1 MDSKQQKAIEISA
14 KRTELANEV
23 NTDWTPINEDK
34 PLMNRLR
41 EQYEEQRYSWFVID
55 GQGNTMFEGLD
66 ELTAREYSMKDS
78 DYSIGW
84 DREHVRNITE
94 HYDERCK
101 QLNENGDEIIY
112 ENKDI
117 LSKED
122 INEM

>member
-1 MDSKQQKAIEISA
+1 MNAY
-14 KRTELANEV
+14 
-23 NTDWTPINEDK
+23 NEDK